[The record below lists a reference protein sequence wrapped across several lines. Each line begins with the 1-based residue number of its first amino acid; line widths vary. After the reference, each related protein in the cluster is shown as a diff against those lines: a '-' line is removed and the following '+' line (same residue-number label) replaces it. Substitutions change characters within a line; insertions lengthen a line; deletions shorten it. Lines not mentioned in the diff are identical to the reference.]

1 MHPYWPTKLS
11 RAVKRKVLIVGITD
25 KVFLRGEEEEMVTT
39 LDKLQEALE
48 NVLALDSEE
57 AREVAL
63 TVLNYFGY
71 STVIIDNAIDQE
83 DRKIFYHL
91 HDAGLLNTFWETV
104 ILPTGRAWRTF
115 YWELDEIAIERALRR
130 RKRRRE
136 ELVYESLPDDIW
148 VRAKA

>member
-1 MHPYWPTKLS
+1 MPPFLFS
-11 RAVKRKVLIVGITD
+11 LQLKRKLFIVAKTD
-25 KVFLRGEEEEMVTT
+25 KYSLRGEEEEMVVT

-48 NVLALDSEE
+48 NVLGLEAEE
-57 AREVAL
+57 ARKAAL

-83 DRKIFYHL
+83 DRKLFYQL

-115 YWELDEIAIERALRR
+115 YWELDELSIERALRR
-130 RKRRRE
+130 REDRKE
-136 ELVYESLPDDIW
+136 EMIYESLPDEIW
-148 VRAKA
+148 ARA